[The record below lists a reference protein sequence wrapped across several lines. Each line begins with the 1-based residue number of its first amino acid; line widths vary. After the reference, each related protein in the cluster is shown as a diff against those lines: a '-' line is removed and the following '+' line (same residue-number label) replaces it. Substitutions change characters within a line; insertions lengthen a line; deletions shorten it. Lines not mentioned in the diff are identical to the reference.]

1 MAPLESR
8 EEEPLVAAFPTDD
21 GDGTFQSL
29 DLATGAPSLAHGE
42 GAAIPTTGPAL
53 SKARTSW

>member
-1 MAPLESR
+1 
-8 EEEPLVAAFPTDD
+8 LVAAFPTDD